1 MENQNPMEVRRD
13 LESRL
18 IEKAWKDEEFKNELI
33 KNTRE
38 VTEKELGIKIP
49 GNIKVTVLEETADEV
64 YLVLPQDPAKVGEML
79 TDAELDSVSGGDSA
93 DAVCSLLMLYGI

>member
-1 MENQNPMEVRRD
+1 MENKNPMEIRKN

-64 YLVLPQDPAKVGEML
+64 YLVLPQDPAKTGEML
-79 TDAELDSVSGGDSA
+79 TDAELDSVSGGGSGDV
-93 DAVCSLLMLYGI
+93 VCDMLEIWGI